1 MMLTLTIKQNNR
13 EAFDIQVPSE
23 QKIGDTIQVL
33 YENNLID
40 MAQDIKESIVWSVRE
55 NIQLNMEYSY
65 EQNRVYTAD
74 ILKIC

>member
-1 MMLTLTIKQNNR
+1 MMLTLTIEQNNR

-23 QKIGDTIQVL
+23 QRIGDTIQVL

-55 NIQLNMEYSY
+55 HIQLNLEYSY
-65 EQNRVYTAD
+65 EQNRIYTAD

>member
-40 MAQDIKESIVWSVRE
+40 MAQDIKESIVWSVRK
-55 NIQLNMEYSY
+55 NIQLNLEYSY
-65 EQNRVYTAD
+65 EQNSVYTAD

>member
-1 MMLTLTIKQNNR
+1 MLTLTIKQNNR
-13 EAFDIQVPSE
+13 ETFDIQVPSE

-55 NIQLNMEYSY
+55 HIQLNLEYSY

>member
-1 MMLTLTIKQNNR
+1 MLTLTIKQNNR

-40 MAQDIKESIVWSVRE
+40 MAQDIKESIVWSVRK
-55 NIQLNMEYSY
+55 NIQLNLEYSY
-65 EQNRVYTAD
+65 EQNSVYTAD

>member
-13 EAFDIQVPSE
+13 ETFDIQVPSE

-55 NIQLNMEYSY
+55 HIQLNLEYSY